1 MGRCNFS
8 AAIADGSKLSEELQ
22 SVDGHTLTN
31 ASTHHFFFK
40 GKHSSLRIVVSN
52 VLHLQ
57 LSLFF
62 SFFCLIMSEARPF
75 CRWVSLDFNSTST

>member
-31 ASTHHFFFK
+31 ASTHHFFVFLK
-40 GKHSSLRIVVSN
+40 GKHSSLRIVLSN
-52 VLHLQ
+52 LLHLQ
-57 LSLFF
+57 LFFFIFLFNHVR
-62 SFFCLIMSEARPF
+62 SSPF
-75 CRWVSLDFNSTST
+75 LSMGQFGF